1 MRLNPSRTILP
12 QRSTRCPLPAS
23 SFLLSDPLPEGVK
36 KNDLTLP
43 VGG

>member
-1 MRLNPSRTILP
+1 MRLNPSRTILS

-23 SFLLSDPLPEGVK
+23 SFLLSDPLPEGMK
-36 KNDLTLP
+36 KNDLTLT